1 MPAIVLSGQLL
12 KLTKVILFS
21 IITILYIYILKEATN
36 LVIRCEFES
45 LQPPFLFR
53 LCQDLEDEDV
63 VGAGDDLLE
72 GEVDERTDKHETVRH
87 RFA

>member
-63 VGAGDDLLE
+63 VGAGHHLIE
-72 GEVDERTDKHETVRH
+72 REVDQRPDQQEALRH
-87 RFA
+87 RLP